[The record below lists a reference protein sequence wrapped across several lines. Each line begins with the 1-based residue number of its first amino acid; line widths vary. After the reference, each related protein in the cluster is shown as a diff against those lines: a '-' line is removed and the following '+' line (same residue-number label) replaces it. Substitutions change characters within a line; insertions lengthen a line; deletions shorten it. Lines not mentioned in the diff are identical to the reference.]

1 MPKRRRKSG
10 PIVLPDEPE
19 PPAPV
24 RKAPKPA
31 VPWWRDPPKLSAL
44 VLVILVVIELA
55 GGSHL
60 PPKIATYLDP
70 LILFFGVLSIVLSL
84 IRRWENR

>member
-10 PIVLPDEPE
+10 SVVLPAEPE

-24 RKAPKPA
+24 RKTPKPA

-44 VLVILVVIELA
+44 AMVILVVIELGA
-55 GGSHL
+55 GSRL
-60 PPKIATYLDP
+60 PPKIVTYLDP
-70 LILFFGVLSIVLSL
+70 LILFFGVLSVVLSL